1 MFPPEIPCLYVS
13 GPPVQP
19 PQCKEKAKV
28 VGKCSKY
35 NGPPGTCTEDGG
47 EKRWSHVEDEE
58 KFVQIEYFGCGDS
71 EEKNAL
77 NITSKTTRNV
87 RIFACFSFSNQSRY

>member
-1 MFPPEIPCLYVS
+1 M
-13 GPPVQP
+13 
-19 PQCKEKAKV
+19 

-47 EKRWSHVEDEE
+47 EKRWSHVEDEK

-87 RIFACFSFSNQSRY
+87 RIFACFSFSVFLSACNLRICTISKERKIGTQLLQFIC